1 MIFARCPLAALIVA
15 LSLVSAAHAD
25 DQWRTVSSLIG
36 TSKYGDSFQ
45 HYEYVNPDAPKGG
58 TFHYVA
64 TGTFDSFNPFIVRG
78 TAAAGLNEFGGYLY
92 DTLMRQST
100 DEPGTSYPLIADAF
114 KYPPDFSSATYRIDK
129 RAKWQDGTPITAEDV
144 VWSFKVLKANS
155 PVYTRYFAN
164 VTDAVAISDHEVEFH
179 FNQKGNRELP
189 HILGDL
195 VVLPKHWWE
204 GTGASGKKRD
214 ITQPTL
220 EPPLGSGPY
229 KIESFKPG
237 SRVVW
242 KRVPDY
248 WAAKLGV
255 NDGRYNFDRM
265 VYTYFTDENAAWQAF
280 TKGGVSDFRMENQSA
295 RWATGYTFPA
305 FKAGDVVKKSLPAQ
319 VSQFMQ
325 AYVMNLRRPQFQDR
339 RVREALTYAFDFES
353 MNRTLFYGLYKR
365 TESYFVGSDLASSG
379 LPTGKELEILNT
391 VRSEVPPE
399 VFTKPFKLPVDNT
412 PQEERANL
420 RHAFE
425 LLKQAG
431 WEMRGGKLVN
441 GKTGQPFR
449 IEFLGRG
456 DTDERITTPFIQNL
470 KRLGIDARL
479 RIVDPVQYVN
489 RVRNFDF
496 DMLAGATF
504 PQSASPGNEQR
515 DYWSSAAAGA
525 PGSRNLMGIKNP
537 AVDKLVNR
545 VIFATG
551 RDDLIAATHALD
563 RVLLWNYYTIPQWNR
578 PEIWVAYWNKFGIPA
593 KQPAY
598 VGVDTDSWWIDNAKE
613 AALAKKYAS
622 QN

>member
-1 MIFARCPLAALIVA
+1 MIFANRLFAALVLA
-15 LSLVSAAHAD
+15 LFFVPAAHAD
-25 DQWRTVSSLIG
+25 DQWRTISSLIG
-36 TSKYGDSFQ
+36 TSKYGDRFPR
-45 HYEYVNPDAPKGG
+45 YDYVNPGAPKGG

-100 DEPGTSYPLIADAF
+100 EEPGTSYPLIADAF
-114 KYPPDFSSATYRIDK
+114 KYPPDFSSATYRIDS

-144 VWSFKVLKANS
+144 VWSFNVLKANS

-164 VTDAVAISDHEVEFH
+164 VTDAVALSDHEVEFH

-195 VVLPKHWWE
+195 AVLPKHWWE
-204 GTGASGKKRD
+204 GTSASGKKRD

-248 WAAKLGV
+248 WAANLGV
-255 NDGRYNFDRM
+255 NVGRYNFDRM
-265 VYTYFTDENAAWQAF
+265 IYTYFTDENAVWQAF
-280 TKGGVSDFRMENQSA
+280 TKGGISDLRMENQSA

-305 FKAGDVVKKSLPAQ
+305 FKAGDVIKKSLPAT

-365 TESYFVGSDLASSG
+365 TGSYFVGSDLASSG
-379 LPTGKELEILNT
+379 LPTGKELEILDT
-391 VRSEVPPE
+391 VKDEVPPE

-420 RHAFE
+420 RRAFD
-425 LLKQAG
+425 LLKEAG
-431 WEMRGGKLVN
+431 WQMRGGKLVN
-441 GKTGQPFR
+441 GKTGQPLR

-479 RIVDPVQYVN
+479 RIVDPVQYIN

-496 DMLAGATF
+496 DMLAGGTF

-515 DYWSSAAAGA
+515 DYWSSAAADA

-545 VIFATG
+545 VIFATS

-578 PEIWVAYWNKFGIPA
+578 PEIWVAYWNKFGIPD
-593 KQPAY
+593 KQPSY
-598 VGVDTDSWWIDNAKE
+598 VGVDTDSWWIDKAKE
-613 AALAKKYAS
+613 AALATKYAS